1 MASRFNPTLFDKL
14 AAGTVLDGGSET
26 AAAGAALDR
35 SNLRVYSAP
44 RVERFNEAALRT
56 TVLRE
61 LHWLLNTTNFAAAQ
75 SLDGCAAVASSVLNY
90 GLGDLS
96 GKLLHRQAIDD
107 RAHEM
112 RRAVQLFE
120 PRIATDSVTVE
131 PAQEDARP
139 NVVSFII
146 RGDISAALAATDVEV
161 RTDVEIDTGA
171 VVLSGA

>member
-14 AAGTVLDGGSET
+14 AAGTVLDGGGEP
-26 AAAGAALDR
+26 ANGAALDR
-35 SNLRVYSAP
+35 SNLRVYSAA
-44 RVERFNEAALRT
+44 RVDRFNEAALRA

-61 LHWLLNTTNFAAAQ
+61 LHWLLNTTNLAAAQ
-75 SLDGCAAVASSVLNY
+75 SLDGCDAVARSVLNY

-120 PRIATDSVTVE
+120 PRIASDSVTVE
-131 PAQEDARP
+131 PTQADARP
-139 NVVSFII
+139 NIVSFII
-146 RGDISAALAATDVEV
+146 RGDISAALAAMDVEV

-171 VVLSGA
+171 VALSGA